1 MYMETLSSARE
12 KWGQKQKCCIYNYV
26 QYIYIYIYIYNM
38 QCMQLFSMHTLSEK
52 KAHKLSLYR
61 CPFKRYK
68 YVLFGYK
75 YTFLV
80 VICI

>member
-1 MYMETLSSARE
+1 MKNGGKNKSVAFIILFS
-12 KWGQKQKCCIYNYV
+12 I
-26 QYIYIYIYIYNM
+26 YIYIYIYIYNM